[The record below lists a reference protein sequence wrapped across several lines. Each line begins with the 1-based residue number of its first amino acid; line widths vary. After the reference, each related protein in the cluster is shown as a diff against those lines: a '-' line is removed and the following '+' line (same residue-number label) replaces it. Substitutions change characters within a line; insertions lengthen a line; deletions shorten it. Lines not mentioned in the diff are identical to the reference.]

1 MRRFI
6 LAGMLPWLAIGC
18 VEMEVKLREPPA
30 RPVTPV
36 SAIKT
41 PITADQVTPANAR
54 QMARALWDE
63 FDHEELTLTGASASG
78 GKTLGER

>member
-6 LAGMLPWLAIGC
+6 LAGILPCLTIGC
-18 VEMEVKLREPPA
+18 LEMEVKLREPPA

-36 SAIKT
+36 SAIAT
-41 PITADQVTPANAR
+41 PVTADQVTPTNAR

-63 FDHEELTLTGASASG
+63 FDREELTPMNASASD
-78 GKTLGER
+78 GKKSAER